1 MKNNTLGQRLSRLR
15 KLNGYTQQEV
25 ADMLDLSNKTISSW
39 ECDISQPDAGTVPIL
54 ADIYGVTCDELLRDG
69 EVVPKQ
75 SPAAQGDDSS
85 EDEFREVTPA
95 EKEQTNASQK
105 PYTAAMQGSKMR
117 KMFSLSALAVFWL
130 VLGYLL
136 AFFLQS
142 WYAYGPVVYL
152 SAAFLFGI
160 ALLIIVVGYF
170 VTDNSLK
177 EYGETAY
184 PLRRRILNCAKVPL
198 YLTFASYVAFMPLV
212 GSNFTAKGNM
222 LTYLLL
228 AIALAVLCIFPFN
241 LIYGLISRRHRAFFD
256 EKQIAEDKKHTKFS
270 RIATIVAA
278 CVTVIA
284 VSVFYSVNF
293 LPQPAAE
300 YSASFRSIAEAREKM
315 SEDPLEKYA
324 ESVDILYDEFAEN
337 SVKDYITVRYVT
349 RPVWGVGLLLENYY
363 PEFELIKLDDKYHI
377 DIQLPTVLIDKFNDS
392 IIPDDTLTGRII
404 VRNPLYFSTDY
415 LKFENGKYVIEA
427 NVAYDQMLSRNK
439 EIADACVAAVIA
451 ATDITII
458 LVIVGMK
465 IRERKKKKAVS
476 LP

>member
-1 MKNNTLGQRLSRLR
+1 MKNSTLGQRLSRLR

-25 ADMLDLSNKTISSW
+25 ADMLDISNKTISSW
-39 ECDISQPDAGTVPIL
+39 ECDISQPDAGTVPVL

-256 EKQIAEDKKHTKFS
+256 EKQIAEDKKRTKFS

-324 ESVDILYDEFAEN
+324 ESIEILYDEYADN
-337 SVKDYITVRYVT
+337 SVKSSITAVYVT
-349 RPVWGVGLLLENYY
+349 RPVVGVNNILYNYY
-363 PEFELIKLDDKYHI
+363 PEYEMMQIDDKYHI
-377 DIQLPTVLIDKFNDS
+377 RLSLPVVYIGESTLPTVND
-392 IIPDDTLTGRII
+392 LAGKII
-404 VRNPLYFSTDY
+404 VRNPLYFTSKN
-415 LKFENGKYVIEA
+415 LKEENGKFVIET
-427 NVAYDQMLSRNK
+427 NIAYDQMLSRNK
-439 EIADACVAAVIA
+439 EIADICVTVVVAVTDIALLVTAAV
-451 ATDITII
+451 
-458 LVIVGMK
+458 LK
-465 IRERKKKKAVS
+465 LRERKKNKIKS
-476 LP
+476 IL

>member
-1 MKNNTLGQRLSRLR
+1 MKNSTLGQRLSRLR

-39 ECDISQPDAGTVPIL
+39 ECDISQPDAGKVPVL

-198 YLTFASYVAFMPLV
+198 YLTFASYVAFMPLI

-256 EKQIAEDKKHTKFS
+256 EKQIAEDKKRTKFS

-324 ESVDILYDEFAEN
+324 ESIEILYDEYADN
-337 SVKDYITVRYVT
+337 SVKSSITAVYVT
-349 RPVWGVGLLLENYY
+349 RPVVGVNNILYNYY
-363 PEFELIKLDDKYHI
+363 PEYEMMQIDDKYHI
-377 DIQLPTVLIDKFNDS
+377 RLSLPVVYIGESTLPTVND
-392 IIPDDTLTGRII
+392 LAGKII
-404 VRNPLYFSTDY
+404 VRNPLYFTSKN
-415 LKFENGKYVIEA
+415 LKEENGKFVIET
-427 NVAYDQMLSRNK
+427 NIAYDQMLSRNK
-439 EIADACVAAVIA
+439 EIADICVTVCVAV
-451 ATDITII
+451 TDIAL
-458 LVIVGMK
+458 LVTSAVLK
-465 IRERKKKKAVS
+465 LRERKKNKIKS
-476 LP
+476 IL

>member
-184 PLRRRILNCAKVPL
+184 PLRRRILNCAKVPAN
-198 YLTFASYVAFMPLV
+198 TQ
-212 GSNFTAKGNM
+212 
-222 LTYLLL
+222 
-228 AIALAVLCIFPFN
+228 
-241 LIYGLISRRHRAFFD
+241 R
-256 EKQIAEDKKHTKFS
+256 
-270 RIATIVAA
+270 
-278 CVTVIA
+278 
-284 VSVFYSVNF
+284 VF
-293 LPQPAAE
+293 
-300 YSASFRSIAEAREKM
+300 SASF
-315 SEDPLEKYA
+315 
-324 ESVDILYDEFAEN
+324 F
-337 SVKDYITVRYVT
+337 
-349 RPVWGVGLLLENYY
+349 
-363 PEFELIKLDDKYHI
+363 
-377 DIQLPTVLIDKFNDS
+377 
-392 IIPDDTLTGRII
+392 
-404 VRNPLYFSTDY
+404 YFFFPHPY
-415 LKFENGKYVIEA
+415 
-427 NVAYDQMLSRNK
+427 
-439 EIADACVAAVIA
+439 
-451 ATDITII
+451 
-458 LVIVGMK
+458 
-465 IRERKKKKAVS
+465 
-476 LP
+476 

>member
-39 ECDISQPDAGTVPIL
+39 ECDISQPDAGTVPVL

-256 EKQIAEDKKHTKFS
+256 EKQIAEDKKRTKFS

-324 ESVDILYDEFAEN
+324 ESIEILYDEYADN
-337 SVKDYITVRYVT
+337 SVKSSITAVYVT
-349 RPVWGVGLLLENYY
+349 RPVVGVNNILYNYY
-363 PEFELIKLDDKYHI
+363 PEYEMMQIDDKYHI
-377 DIQLPTVLIDKFNDS
+377 RLSLPVVYIGESTLPTVND
-392 IIPDDTLTGRII
+392 LAGKII
-404 VRNPLYFSTDY
+404 VRNPLYFTSKN
-415 LKFENGKYVIEA
+415 LKEENGKFVIEA

>member
-256 EKQIAEDKKHTKFS
+256 EKQIAEDKKRTKFS

-324 ESVDILYDEFAEN
+324 ESIEILYDEYADN
-337 SVKDYITVRYVT
+337 SVKSSITAVYVT
-349 RPVWGVGLLLENYY
+349 RPVVGVNNILYNYY
-363 PEFELIKLDDKYHI
+363 PEYEMMQIDDKYHI
-377 DIQLPTVLIDKFNDS
+377 RLSLPVVYIGESTLPTVND
-392 IIPDDTLTGRII
+392 LAGKII
-404 VRNPLYFSTDY
+404 VRNPLYFTSKN
-415 LKFENGKYVIEA
+415 LKEENGKFVIEA

>member
-256 EKQIAEDKKHTKFS
+256 EKQIAEDKKRTKFS

-349 RPVWGVGLLLENYY
+349 RPVVGVNNILYNYY
-363 PEFELIKLDDKYHI
+363 PEYEMMQIDDKYHI
-377 DIQLPTVLIDKFNDS
+377 RLSLPVVYIGESTLPTVND
-392 IIPDDTLTGRII
+392 LAGKII
-404 VRNPLYFSTDY
+404 VRNPLYFTSKN
-415 LKFENGKYVIEA
+415 LKEENGKFVIET
-427 NVAYDQMLSRNK
+427 NIAYDQMLSRNK
-439 EIADACVAAVIA
+439 EIADICVTVCVAV
-451 ATDITII
+451 TDIAL
-458 LVIVGMK
+458 LVTSAVLK
-465 IRERKKKKAVS
+465 LRERKKNKIKS
-476 LP
+476 IL

>member
-1 MKNNTLGQRLSRLR
+1 MKNSTLGQRLSRLR

-39 ECDISQPDAGTVPIL
+39 ECDISQPDAGTVPVL

-256 EKQIAEDKKHTKFS
+256 EKQIAEDKKRTKFS

-324 ESVDILYDEFAEN
+324 ESIEILYDEYADN
-337 SVKDYITVRYVT
+337 SVKSSITAVYVT
-349 RPVWGVGLLLENYY
+349 RPVVGVNNILYNYY
-363 PEFELIKLDDKYHI
+363 PEYEMMQIDDKYHI
-377 DIQLPTVLIDKFNDS
+377 RLSLPVVYIGESTLPTVND
-392 IIPDDTLTGRII
+392 LAGKII
-404 VRNPLYFSTDY
+404 VRNPLYFTSKN
-415 LKFENGKYVIEA
+415 LKEENGKFVIET
-427 NVAYDQMLSRNK
+427 NIAYDQMLSRNK
-439 EIADACVAAVIA
+439 EIADICVTVVVAVTDIALLVTAAV
-451 ATDITII
+451 
-458 LVIVGMK
+458 LK
-465 IRERKKKKAVS
+465 LRERKKNKIKS
-476 LP
+476 IL